1 MSLKDKSAATPFAP
15 PLVWMPGVSIGRL
28 GIADMVNRKERVAQQ
43 DLSHDTY
50 PMLKVYLE
58 ATLSD
63 VGSIQ

>member
-1 MSLKDKSAATPFAP
+1 
-15 PLVWMPGVSIGRL
+15 
-28 GIADMVNRKERVAQQ
+28 MVNRKERVAQQ
-43 DLSHDTY
+43 DLSRDTY